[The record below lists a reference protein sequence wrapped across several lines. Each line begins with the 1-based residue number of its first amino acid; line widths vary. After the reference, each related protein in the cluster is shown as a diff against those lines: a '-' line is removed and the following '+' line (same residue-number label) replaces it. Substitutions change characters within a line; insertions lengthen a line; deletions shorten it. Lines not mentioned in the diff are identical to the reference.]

1 MARIEVVITLL
12 RQILD
17 ILVEQQ
23 QVISTIE
30 DQVNNLDNKHG

>member
-30 DQVNNLDNKHG
+30 GQVNNLDNKHG

>member
-17 ILVEQQ
+17 ILVDQQ